1 MRRLFALPRRR
12 GLLALSL
19 GLWVLAGLAAAFVL
33 WTGPPAERLPDATAP
48 AAARRPGLALHDAPS
63 PVPAF
68 MFADA
73 QGNSLGVADFQD
85 RVVLLNLWAT
95 WCVPCRE
102 EMPALDRLQA
112 ELGGPAFEVVALS
125 IDRGGL
131 DAVRGFF
138 DEIGIVHLGI
148 YLDPSSAST
157 RVLGIPGIPTT
168 LLIDLDGRE
177 IGRVTGPLEWDSP
190 AIVNL
195 IRRSITQSTASGTSR
210 SAAAE
215 LKETN

>member
-1 MRRLFALPRRR
+1 
-12 GLLALSL
+12 
-19 GLWVLAGLAAAFVL
+19 
-33 WTGPPAERLPDATAP
+33 
-48 AAARRPGLALHDAPS
+48 
-63 PVPAF
+63 
-68 MFADA
+68 
-73 QGNSLGVADFQD
+73 
-85 RVVLLNLWAT
+85 
-95 WCVPCRE
+95 
-102 EMPALDRLQA
+102 
-112 ELGGPAFEVVALS
+112 
-125 IDRGGL
+125 
-131 DAVRGFF
+131 
-138 DEIGIVHLGI
+138 VHLGI